1 MSIQDAKET
10 AMTITEYI
18 TQEMASIKE
27 QYDATEDVSDKL
39 ASAIEA
45 AYKRQFL
52 AGSYM
57 TLKAIL
63 DNLEPE
69 GE

>member
-1 MSIQDAKET
+1 MEN
-10 AMTITEYI
+10 
-18 TQEMASIKE
+18 IKV
-27 QYDATEDVSDKL
+27 QYDATEDVSEKL

-69 GE
+69 VTDGV

>member
-18 TQEMASIKE
+18 TQEMANIKE